1 MEADLKLVAAQA
13 EKIEAEKKLA
23 AAPDLISTV
32 RGAGYRFNSAPAV
45 RVRLTRAP
53 TPAGREAS
61 AAMAGK
67 TAFVLAGE
75 HAGSKL
81 TKART
86 LGISV
91 ISEEDFFNQL
101 GN

>member
-1 MEADLKLVAAQA
+1 MIRELGG
-13 EKIEAEKKLA
+13 
-23 AAPDLISTV
+23 
-32 RGAGYRFNSAPAV
+32 R
-45 RVRLTRAP
+45 
-53 TPAGREAS
+53 PAGS
-61 AAMAGK
+61 VSGK